1 MLRYTATALLTCLLW
16 ASSAWA
22 EDISVPVTWKG
33 QEIQIR
39 ARFYKPAGPGA
50 FPLVIMLHHCGGLNA
65 YYSNNLGAYET
76 LLGGQGYAILEPD
89 SFTARG
95 VESDCASG
103 LVKPRDRAQD
113 VFAAAEIMAARP
125 DIKADHIGVIGW
137 SHGAGAAVYV
147 ARDWPAE
154 RPWREKLAARGG
166 KIVASIA
173 LYGGFCGKAD
183 RAPVVSPLL
192 VLLGGMDATT
202 WPASCQTLAN
212 AQAAGI
218 MQVHVYP
225 EAVHMFDTPL
235 ASTGSSVDVDRPR
248 ALPGAARGLLIGY
261 NPAAARD
268 AHARI
273 LAFFRHYLQ

>member
-1 MLRYTATALLTCLLW
+1 MLRYWAAALLTCLLW
-16 ASSAWA
+16 ATSAWA

-39 ARFYKPAGPGA
+39 ARFYKPAGPGS
-50 FPLVIMLHHCGGLNA
+50 FPLVIMLHHCGGLNS
-65 YYSNNLGAYET
+65 YYANNLGAYEG
-76 LLGGQGYAILEPD
+76 LIGGQGYAILEPD

-95 VESDCASG
+95 VESDCGSG

-113 VFAAAEIMAARP
+113 VFAAAEIMAGRP
-125 DIKADHIGVIGW
+125 DIKADRIGVIGW
-137 SHGAGAAVYV
+137 SHGAAAAVYV

-173 LYGGFCGKAD
+173 LYGETCGNPD
-183 RAPVVSPLL
+183 RAPVVTPLL
-192 VLLGGMDATT
+192 VLLGGMDAAAR
-202 WPASCQTLAN
+202 PAICVTLAN
-212 AQAAGI
+212 AQATGV

-225 EAVHMFDTPL
+225 EAFHAFDFPL
-235 ASTGSSVDVDRPR
+235 LGNGSDVDIDRPR
-248 ALPGAARGLLIGY
+248 SQPGGSRPMGY
-261 NPAAARD
+261 DPAAAQD

-273 LAFFRHYLQ
+273 LAFLRHYLQ

>member
-1 MLRYTATALLTCLLW
+1 MLKNTAAALIGCLLW
-16 ASSAWA
+16 VTSAWA

-39 ARFYKPAGPGA
+39 ARFYKPGGPGP

-65 YYSNNLGAYET
+65 YYGNNLGPYEG
-76 LLGGQGYAILEPD
+76 LIGGQGYAILEPD

-95 VESDCASG
+95 IESDCGSG

-113 VFAAAEIMAARP
+113 VFAAAEVMAARP
-125 DIKADHIGVIGW
+125 DIKADRIGVIGW
-137 SHGAGAAVYV
+137 SHGAAAAVFV
-147 ARDWPAE
+147 ARDWPVE

-166 KIVASIA
+166 KIAASIA
-173 LYGGFCGKAD
+173 LYGGFCGNPD
-183 RAPVVSPLL
+183 RAGVLTPLL

-202 WPASCQTLAN
+202 QPATCATLAN
-212 AQAAGI
+212 VQATRI

-225 EAVHMFDTPL
+225 DAAHAFDF
-235 ASTGSSVDVDRPR
+235 AMGGTGSNVDVDRPR
-248 ALPGAARGLLIGY
+248 SLPGASRGVLIGY
-261 NPAAARD
+261 NPAAAQD

-273 LAFFRHYLQ
+273 LVFFHHYLQ

>member
-1 MLRYTATALLTCLLW
+1 MLRYWVAALLSSLLW
-16 ASSAWA
+16 ATSAWA

-39 ARFYKPAGPGA
+39 ARFYKPAGPGP
-50 FPLVIMLHHCGGLNA
+50 FPLVIMLHHCGGLND
-65 YYSNNLGAYET
+65 YYSNNLGTYEG
-76 LLGGQGYAILEPD
+76 LIGGQGYAILEPD

-95 VESDCASG
+95 VESDCGSG

-137 SHGAGAAVYV
+137 SHGAAAAVYV

-166 KIVASIA
+166 KISASIA
-173 LYGGFCGKAD
+173 LYGGFCGNPD
-183 RAPVVSPLL
+183 RAAVATPLL

-202 WPASCQTLAN
+202 RPAACEALAN
-212 AQAAGI
+212 TQAAGI

-225 EAVHMFDTPL
+225 DAVHAFDFPM
-235 ASTGSSVDVDRPR
+235 ASTGASVDVDRPR
-248 ALPGAARGLLIGY
+248 ALPGLTRGLLVGY
-261 NPAAARD
+261 DPAAAQD

-273 LAFFRHYLQ
+273 LAFFHHYLQ